1 MSTPSKAE
9 RLLQMVS
16 LESVDEFM
24 KAISEDDEVREWA
37 QQLFGDTIRETV
49 EDKEDGR

>member
-1 MSTPSKAE
+1 MSKPSKQV
-9 RLLQMVS
+9 RLMQMVAS
-16 LESVDEFM
+16 DTLDEFM